1 MKLLVSTRGPCWAV
15 AGQDRHFASQP
26 HGVELNHPCGLTV
39 DGTSPSASMCPS
51 PSRVRLRQRTAP
63 SRSEDALI
71 RGGHPG
77 TRCMTRLTVTGN
89 ECRRRVLANGD
100 LVSARTATCARPF
113 LKNFRFNLFPEAD
126 GSPPRST
133 GPPGQDQ
140 EDSFGC
146 FQGSSATMGCC
157 CCADEPSSKVEP
169 GTPEHGE
176 MSSRHSDQV
185 FVSDRSCTDIL
196 PLLVLIGVVVGFK
209 VHAVFLSPVQGFL
222 LSVAVEKGDIYRIIN
237 GYDNCANVCGRVTL
251 HEIDP
256 QFACKGA
263 DMTKNGYQLITVAPN
278 GTKSREC
285 VRSCTTDQ
293 VAILNRCI
301 PKQIPETA
309 ISFLRKLGLDNFYD
323 RGRQA
328 RSCNDSD
335 CRAHPPVVCADWHP
349 GRLRS
354 TDPRVAPGASPA
366 RGPPEIPTHDE
377 IDSGRNE
384 CRRRVVRMTYEAWSC
399 RVHGKFILLSET
411 RSKTDSSFQE
421 ASRDIGV
428 AWKELVYLLLIAL
441 AISLGI
447 LIAFRY
453 MVQWVVYIVLIG
465 VILACVGGSAYLWLA
480 WYAEK
485 KAVEAGEIPED
496 DSSQQAYFIY
506 AIILS
511 TITVI
516 TLLIVLVMRK
526 RIALVMQLFREA
538 GKAVYAMPAL
548 LLQPIYTYLL
558 IGFTVCAWV
567 YCILWIE
574 SAGNI
579 YMNKKNHIHF
589 RKDAVLIASRWYNL
603 FFFFVTCEFL
613 LGCQHMV
620 VACAVARW
628 FFTRDKKRLS
638 LAVTRGFG
646 YLTRYHLGTIA
657 FGALVIGIIRLIRAV
672 ISYVQNRLKNYNNDF
687 VRMLLWCCHCCFWC
701 FECALKYLTR
711 NAYIETAIYGCN
723 FCTGGRKAFQALS
736 SNILR
741 VVAINSVGDF
751 VLFLGKVLV
760 VTLTVVSGIYLI
772 QKKEGLHYPW
782 VPIALAGLFAFL
794 VAHCFISIYEMIIDT
809 IFLCF
814 CEDCEKNDG
823 INRPYFM
830 SRGLMEF
837 VENSKKALNY
847 VDHHPSTAQL

>member
-1 MKLLVSTRGPCWAV
+1 
-15 AGQDRHFASQP
+15 
-26 HGVELNHPCGLTV
+26 
-39 DGTSPSASMCPS
+39 
-51 PSRVRLRQRTAP
+51 
-63 SRSEDALI
+63 
-71 RGGHPG
+71 
-77 TRCMTRLTVTGN
+77 
-89 ECRRRVLANGD
+89 
-100 LVSARTATCARPF
+100 
-113 LKNFRFNLFPEAD
+113 
-126 GSPPRST
+126 
-133 GPPGQDQ
+133 
-140 EDSFGC
+140 
-146 FQGSSATMGCC
+146 MGCC

-196 PLLVLIGVVVGFK
+196 PLLVLIGVVVGF
-209 VHAVFLSPVQGFL
+209 GFL

-323 RGRQA
+323 
-328 RSCNDSD
+328 
-335 CRAHPPVVCADWHP
+335 
-349 GRLRS
+349 
-354 TDPRVAPGASPA
+354 
-366 RGPPEIPTHDE
+366 
-377 IDSGRNE
+377 
-384 CRRRVVRMTYEAWSC
+384 
-399 RVHGKFILLSET
+399 
-411 RSKTDSSFQE
+411 E